1 MPAPRHILRDRRL
14 RAVACWLAALY
25 IRLVHATGRWRIL
38 GDEAAERMADEGR
51 PFVVCLWHGRMLMM
65 PYARGWGRADQVH
78 MLISSHIDGQLI
90 AQTIRHFG
98 AKTITGSSSKGGG
111 GAIRAMLRI
120 LKDRHWVGI
129 TPDGPRGPRMRAAD
143 GIVQLARMAG
153 VPIFPVTF
161 GADRCW
167 ILRSWD
173 RFCIPLPLAN
183 GVFIWG
189 APIEVPR
196 DADPAAQERARRQV
210 EDGLNAI
217 TAQADRLCGRPAV
230 EPAPN
235 PRAAG

>member
-1 MPAPRHILRDRRL
+1 M
-14 RAVACWLAALY
+14 VACWLVSLY

-38 GDEAAERMADEGR
+38 GDQAVERLADEGR

-65 PYARGWGRADQVH
+65 PYAWSRADQVH

-98 AKTITGSSSKGGG
+98 AKTIAGSSSKGGG
-111 GAIRAMLRI
+111 GAIRAMLRT
-120 LKDRHWVGI
+120 LKDRQWVGI
-129 TPDGPRGPRMRAAD
+129 TPDGPRGPRMRAAA
-143 GIVQLARMAG
+143 GIVQLARLAG

-167 ILRSWD
+167 TLRSWD
-173 RFCIPLPLAN
+173 RFCIPLPLAR

-189 APIEVPR
+189 PPIELPR
-196 DADPAAQERARRQV
+196 HADPAAQERARRRV
-210 EDGLNAI
+210 EDGLNEI

-230 EPAPN
+230 EPAPI

>member
-1 MPAPRHILRDRRL
+1 LPSPRQILRNRRL
-14 RAVACWLAALY
+14 RAVACWLVSLY

-38 GDEAAERMADEGR
+38 GDQAVERLADEGR

-65 PYARGWGRADQVH
+65 PYSWSRADQVH

-98 AKTITGSSSKGGG
+98 AKTIAGSSSKGGG
-111 GAIRAMLRI
+111 GAIRAMLRT
-120 LKDRHWVGI
+120 LKDRQWVGI
-129 TPDGPRGPRMRAAD
+129 TPDGPRGPRMRAAA
-143 GIVQLARMAG
+143 GIVQLARLAG

-167 ILRSWD
+167 TLRSWD
-173 RFCIPLPLAN
+173 RFCIPLPLAR

-189 APIEVPR
+189 SPIELPR
-196 DADPAAQERARRQV
+196 HADPVAQERARRRV
-210 EDGLNAI
+210 EDGLNEI

-230 EPAPN
+230 EPAPI

>member
-1 MPAPRHILRDRRL
+1 M
-14 RAVACWLAALY
+14 VACWLVSLY

-38 GDEAAERMADEGR
+38 GDQAVERLTDEGR

-65 PYARGWGRADQVH
+65 PYAWSRADQVH

-98 AKTITGSSSKGGG
+98 AKTIAGSSSKGGG
-111 GAIRAMLRI
+111 GAIRAMLRT
-120 LKDRHWVGI
+120 LKDRQWVGI
-129 TPDGPRGPRMRAAD
+129 TPDGPRGPRMRAAA
-143 GIVQLARMAG
+143 GIVQLARLAG

-167 ILRSWD
+167 TLRSWD
-173 RFCIPLPLAN
+173 RFTIPLPLAR

-189 APIEVPR
+189 PPIEVPR
-196 DADPAAQERARRQV
+196 QADSATQERARRQV

-230 EPAPN
+230 EPAPI

>member
-1 MPAPRHILRDRRL
+1 MPSPRDILRNRRL

-38 GDEAAERMADEGR
+38 GDQAVERLADEGR

-65 PYARGWGRADQVH
+65 PYAWSRADQVH

-98 AKTITGSSSKGGG
+98 AKTIAGSSSKGGG
-111 GAIRAMLRI
+111 GAIRAMLKT
-120 LKDRHWVGI
+120 LKDRQWVGI
-129 TPDGPRGPRMRAAD
+129 TPDGPRGPRMRAAA
-143 GIVQLARMAG
+143 GIVQLARLAG

-167 ILRSWD
+167 TLRSWD
-173 RFCIPLPLAN
+173 RFMIPLPLAR

-189 APIEVPR
+189 PPIEVPR
-196 DADPAAQERARRQV
+196 HADPAAQERARRQV
-210 EDGLNAI
+210 EDGLNTI

-230 EPAPN
+230 EPAPI